1 MHQKKQQEKIN
12 TINKVNKEK
21 TSFEEVLDMYD
32 NHNYLELIKLIKEEE
47 WSQKRMLEFAQ
58 FFCRYK
64 NNNELNILIKF
75 F

>member
-1 MHQKKQQEKIN
+1 M
-12 TINKVNKEK
+12 K
-21 TSFEEVLDMYD
+21 TSFEEALDMYD